1 MKYRIGLHLFFF
13 LFVLFWLSSC
23 ENDDFSLDE
32 YENSNSHLMSEAR
45 HYFEEY
51 ASIEMEG
58 EPTGL
63 HPGNIAPEWSKAK
76 VFIRPET
83 MTVNVPLITEATYEG
98 SFYNDVDTVSGEF
111 RDTYFTVMLQKLVVV
126 KKLGDRYL

>member
-45 HYFEEY
+45 HY
-51 ASIEMEG
+51 
-58 EPTGL
+58 
-63 HPGNIAPEWSKAK
+63 WK
-76 VFIRPET
+76 VNLLDCI
-83 MTVNVPLITEATYEG
+83 
-98 SFYNDVDTVSGEF
+98 
-111 RDTYFTVMLQKLVVV
+111 LVILLLNGVRLKFLFV
-126 KKLGDRYL
+126 LKP

>member
-1 MKYRIGLHLFFF
+1 
-13 LFVLFWLSSC
+13 
-23 ENDDFSLDE
+23 
-32 YENSNSHLMSEAR
+32 MSEAR

-63 HPGNIAPEWSKAK
+63 HPGNIAPVWSKAI

-98 SFYNDVDTVSGEF
+98 SFYSDVDTISGEF
-111 RDTYFTVMLQKLVVV
+111 RDTYFTVML
-126 KKLGDRYL
+126 